1 MLSFMVAPI
10 RRILP
15 NDVNMDIND
24 EFWNI
29 EPDPENHD
37 VDMDINDE
45 FWNIELDPEN
55 QDRPWLPNIVEHQ
68 ERHRN
73 FNHLNNNMMQV
84 APAA

>member
-15 NDVNMDIND
+15 NDVN
-24 EFWNI
+24 
-29 EPDPENHD
+29 
-37 VDMDINDE
+37 MDINDE

-73 FNHLNNNMMQV
+73 FNNFNNNMMQV